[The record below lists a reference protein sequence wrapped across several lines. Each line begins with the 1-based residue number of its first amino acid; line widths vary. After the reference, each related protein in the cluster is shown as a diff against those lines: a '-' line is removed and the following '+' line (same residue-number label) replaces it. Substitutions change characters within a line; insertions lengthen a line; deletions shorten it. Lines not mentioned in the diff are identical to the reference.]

1 MKDNLEFNLG
11 DSLKGVAITAAA
23 VHLQL
28 IFFTSFSVFCPNKK
42 KFALN
47 AG

>member
-11 DSLKGVAITAAA
+11 DSFKGVAVTAA

-28 IFFTSFSVFCPNKK
+28 IFFTSCSVFCPNKK

>member
-11 DSLKGVAITAAA
+11 DSFKRVAVTAAA
-23 VHLQL
+23 VHLL
-28 IFFTSFSVFCPNKK
+28 IFFTSCSVFCPNKK